1 MGRTFIAR
9 SQTPEDVSRE
19 TGARAFHVKR
29 PVAMPRLFHVK
40 QPLTLKSSL
49 TLKRL
54 FSVVRKRRSLP
65 DAEFPE
71 DHVENI
77 LDIDAPEQPAE
88 RIGRQSQILRGELLA
103 TTDHVHAPLQRV
115 RGLLQ
120 QLPLPLPADQP
131 ALARFKIIPCERDQG
146 GDQFRDAVTP
156 PRGNPE
162 LVRYRPD

>member
-1 MGRTFIAR
+1 MC
-9 SQTPEDVSRE
+9 PEWSSWGGLLSRDRKRRK
-19 TGARAFHVKR
+19 TFHVKR

-103 TTDHVHAPLQRV
+103 TTDHV
-115 RGLLQ
+115 
-120 QLPLPLPADQP
+120 
-131 ALARFKIIPCERDQG
+131 
-146 GDQFRDAVTP
+146 
-156 PRGNPE
+156 
-162 LVRYRPD
+162 